1 MKKVILIRYGEIY
14 LKGNNRYYFESMLV
28 RNIKK
33 AITGRMLKIDNIVW
47 LIFGK
52 NLSVKKNILFPNTRT
67 VSVANTIAAKITVYI
82 IV

>member
-1 MKKVILIRYGEIY
+1 MNVHFLLGIDLYITRNII
-14 LKGNNRYYFESMLV
+14 N
-28 RNIKK
+28 NIKK

-67 VSVANTIAAKITVYI
+67 VSVANTIATKITVYI